1 MEWKE
6 RESCGWGLP
15 SPLLSAAARKR
26 EKNCYPPLW
35 RKGKRDAVQSGR
47 EKKSKK
53 GIFLPPFWLGRVL
66 SMCFFFCPAV
76 AMVTEKGLGSV
87 ASTKGEKE
95 TRHFGSELH
104 PLFLTPLIFFC
115 WKLGDNTESLSSSLM
130 KTYFV
135 IIFLFF
141 WKTPSAF
148 AGQNLGE
155 RGDEG
160 LGRRHRKQA
169 PDGRSYS
176 SEGRMAGTFVR
187 SVGRWVRPFDVVFAR
202 RGR

>member
-53 GIFLPPFWLGRVL
+53 RIFLPPFWLGRVL
-66 SMCFFFCPAV
+66 SKRFFFCPAA

-95 TRHFGSELH
+95 T
-104 PLFLTPLIFFC
+104 
-115 WKLGDNTESLSSSLM
+115 
-130 KTYFV
+130 
-135 IIFLFF
+135 
-141 WKTPSAF
+141 
-148 AGQNLGE
+148 
-155 RGDEG
+155 
-160 LGRRHRKQA
+160 
-169 PDGRSYS
+169 
-176 SEGRMAGTFVR
+176 
-187 SVGRWVRPFDVVFAR
+187 
-202 RGR
+202 